1 MTSKLELVSSGGL
14 YANGNAYLMESN
26 NAGAASISATFTFR
40 AKAAGDAYV
49 SVSTIEGVTWNDEMF
64 GGSASATVKISSA
77 SSGGGSSSTSG
88 GSSSTSGGSSS
99 SNKKPSSNTNGRGDF
114 TDTSLGTPDDPQSEE
129 EAS

>member
-1 MTSKLELVSSGGL
+1 M
-14 YANGNAYLMESN
+14 
-26 NAGAASISATFTFR
+26 TFTFQ
-40 AKAAGDAYV
+40 AKAAGSTAV
-49 SVSTIEGVTWNDEMF
+49 SVNTVK
-64 GGSASATVKISSA
+64 GGTLDKVEFYNGASATVTVKEPA

-88 GSSSTSGGSSS
+88 GSSSTSGGSSG